1 MLLRDPIASNDGSL
15 YARALSS
22 FVVPTSILLCL
33 VACSSTEAST
43 SDDSSSGGNG
53 GGLVSTG
60 SGGSTAGAPA
70 SGGSLGSAGAT
81 GGSLATGGAPSTG
94 GSAGN
99 GGSSILD
106 AGPFADARASDG
118 DTRPPDAASS
128 DAAITYHTNFDLS
141 EKPISEGGA
150 WHHTDANQSVVATSD
165 GIAYGTQN
173 GSGGYDDSNAFLSG
187 FPPNQR
193 ATAVIHKTG
202 NAPGN
207 LEVELLLR
215 WSEGAQRNTNFGP
228 TKSSGY
234 EINIQGNGG
243 YVQIGRFKGLP
254 ALFDSL
260 VSGSP
265 LTTMGVHDADVFS
278 AEIVGNKITARLNGT
293 IIATATDSD
302 GAAGGGPPIATGN
315 PGIGFFRHD
324 IGGTIDPKS
333 CSFTSFTAES
343 L

>member
-1 MLLRDPIASNDGSL
+1 MGGTPSNG
-15 YARALSS
+15 
-22 FVVPTSILLCL
+22 
-33 VACSSTEAST
+33 
-43 SDDSSSGGNG
+43 
-53 GGLVSTG
+53 G
-60 SGGSTAGAPA
+60 SGGK
-70 SGGSLGSAGAT
+70 GGT
-81 GGSLATGGAPSTG
+81 
-94 GSAGN
+94 
-99 GGSSILD
+99 SIGD
-106 AGPFADARASDG
+106 AGPRDASVNL
-118 DTRPPDAASS
+118 PDATLA
-128 DAAITYHTNFDLS
+128 DGGITYHTNFDLT

-150 WHHTDANQSVVATSD
+150 WHHTDSNQSVVATSD

-215 WSEGAQRNTNFGP
+215 WSEGTQRNTSFGP
-228 TKSSGY
+228 TKSTGY

-254 ALFDSL
+254 ALFDSQA
-260 VSGSP
+260 SGSP
-265 LTTMGVHDADVFS
+265 LTAMGVHDGDVFS

-293 IIATATDSD
+293 VIATATDSD